1 MGKILKNEG
10 IGAFSVGLESTIWR
24 HAAWNGGYFGTI
36 YQLRSI
42 EFNEDSKASIMLG
55 KFIKGAIGGAI
66 GTVLN
71 TPFDV
76 VKTRIQNRSL
86 MASNGN
92 VPWTLLALLSVA
104 REEGLAALY
113 KGFVPKVLRLGPGG
127 GILLVVF
134 DGVIES
140 IKKMGLI

>member
-1 MGKILKNEG
+1 M
-10 IGAFSVGLESTIWR
+10 GLESTVWR

-36 YQLRSI
+36 YQLKSM

-76 VKTRIQNRSL
+76 VKTRIQNRSIL
-86 MASNGN
+86 TLDGR
-92 VPWTLLALLSVA
+92 VPWTLAAMMTVA
-104 REEGLAALY
+104 REEGFSALY